1 MQKLQQV
8 KEYFAKNLE
17 NKHLRDLLK
26 DEKRSETLLIE
37 NKNFLLDLTR
47 ENLDEKVMEMF
58 QKLYKEEIKP
68 KINSMVSGEKVN
80 VTENREVLHYLLRK
94 SKKVKSE
101 NPEIKKMQEEV
112 FNCLERVKN
121 FSNKIREGKILTL
134 SGEKFKNVI
143 SIGIGGSALGTESV
157 YEALKLHPDYFSQKN
172 NLNLYF
178 LSNVDPACF
187 NYLSKILNPLKTLVI
202 VVSKSFTTAE
212 TLQNANL
219 ILNWIKNS
227 YKENNL
233 NNKQIV
239 SAHFT
244 AISSNVGKCKEFGI
258 GEDRVFPMWNS
269 VGGRFSVSSAVGCL
283 PISLALS
290 WNVADQFLE
299 GMESMDDTFFGN
311 DDVMQNIPCLLALV
325 DAFHNFVQG
334 FNTKIIIPYSQ
345 GLHRFPAH
353 IQQVEMES
361 IGKKYNIKTKTLM
374 EKNENVA
381 QFVLGEP
388 GTNSQ
393 HSFFQTLHQGRV
405 SPIEFIGF
413 CKPQMQQIYNKDN
426 NCYNEFMA
434 NLFAQ
439 ADAFALGNEDKKNL
453 FQHFEGNRPNFV
465 LLFKEELN
473 AFNVGILM
481 SLYENRCAAEGFLCD
496 INTFDQYGVN
506 LGKVLAKDIKKFL
519 VSKTNPNPEKPE
531 TPSKHL
537 VSYFNQNVRNE

>member
-1 MQKLQQV
+1 MQKLEGIKQ
-8 KEYFAKNLE
+8 YFKKNLE
-17 NKHLRDLLK
+17 KEHLRDLLK
-26 DEKRSETLLIE
+26 NEKRSEDLLIQNE
-37 NKNFLLDLTR
+37 NFLLDLTR
-47 ENLDEKVMEMF
+47 EKLDKNILEMF
-58 QKLYKEEIKP
+58 QKLYKNEIQP
-68 KINSMVSGEKVN
+68 KISEMIRGEKIN

-94 SKKVKSE
+94 SEKIKTDNK
-101 NPEIKKMQEEV
+101 EIIKMQKEV
-112 FNCLERVKN
+112 HDCLEKVKN
-121 FSNKIREGKILTL
+121 FSNKIRSAEITPL
-134 SGEKFKNVI
+134 SGERFENVI
-143 SIGIGGSALGTESV
+143 SIGIGGSALGTECV
-157 YEALKLHPDYFSQKN
+157 YESLKLHPGYFDNKD

-178 LSNVDPACF
+178 LSNVDPVCF

-202 VVSKSFTTAE
+202 IISKSFSTAE

-219 ILNWIKNS
+219 ILEWIKNA
-227 YKENNL
+227 YKGNGVQD
-233 NNKQIV
+233 KDII
-239 SAHFT
+239 SSHFS
-244 AISSNVGKCKEFGI
+244 AISSNVNKCSEFGI
-258 GEDRVFPMWNS
+258 QEERVFPMWNS
-269 VGGRFSVSSAVGCL
+269 VGGRFSISSAVGCL

-290 WNVADQFLE
+290 WDVADQFLK
-299 GMESMDDTFFGN
+299 GMEYMDKIFFEN
-311 DDVMQNIPCLLALV
+311 DDVTKNTPCLLALV

-334 FNTKIIIPYSQ
+334 FNTKVIIPYSQ

-361 IGKKYNIKTKTLM
+361 IGKKYNIKTKSLM
-374 EKNENVA
+374 DENENVA

-413 CKPQMQQIYNKDN
+413 CKPQMKQIYNKNN

-439 ADAFALGNEDKKNL
+439 ADAFALGSEDKENL
-453 FQHFEGNRPNFV
+453 YQHFEGNRPNFV
-465 LLFKEELN
+465 VLFKEELN
-473 AFNVGILM
+473 AFNVGLIM

-506 LGKVLAKDIKKFL
+506 LGKVLAKNIKKFL
-519 VSKTNPNPEKPE
+519 ISKTNKNPKIPQ

-537 VSYFNQNVRNE
+537 VSYFNQNIRKE